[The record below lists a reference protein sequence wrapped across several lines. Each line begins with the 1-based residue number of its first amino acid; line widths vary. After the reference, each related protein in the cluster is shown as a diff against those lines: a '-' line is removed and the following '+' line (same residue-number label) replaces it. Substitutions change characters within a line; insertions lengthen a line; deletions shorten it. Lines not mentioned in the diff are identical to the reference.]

1 MRHGIGERKF
11 AKRLQGWI
19 KFLENANTDSRN
31 LLKNEVTAM
40 KDKIFGILQR
50 VGRSFMLPIA
60 ILPVAG
66 LLLGIGGS
74 FSNTTMLTTY
84 GLMKLMGPGT
94 IPNMIFTVMS
104 QAGDIVFANLPIL
117 FAMGVAIGMAKKEK
131 EVAALAAAIAF
142 FIMHAAIS
150 AMISINGGTEALV
163 EGAGASVVGIPSLQ
177 MGVFGG
183 ILVGL
188 GVAAL
193 HNKYY
198 RIELPQ
204 VLSFFGGTRFVP
216 IISALVYVV
225 VGILMYFVWPPVQN
239 AISHVGGFVLK
250 SGYAGTWFYGLMER
264 ALIPFGLHHVFYIPF
279 WQTAVGGTMEVG
291 GRMIEGAQNIFF
303 AQLADPTVTRYAVS
317 ATRFMSGKFPL
328 MIFGLPGAALAM
340 YQTAKTE
347 KRKVVSG
354 LLLSA
359 ALTSMLTGIT
369 EPLEFTFLFVAPLLY
384 VIHCI
389 LAGAAYMLMHMFQVG
404 VGMTFSG
411 GLIDL
416 FLFGILQGNAKTNW
430 IWVVVVGIGYFIVY
444 YLLFSFLIRKFNY
457 LTPGREETQDVKLYT
472 RKDVEARK
480 AGSAGNAENA
490 GKQGNNQ
497 RTAKSSGSGGANRP
511 ADSAGDERS
520 AAILS
525 GLGGRENISDLDCCA
540 TRLRCTIYD
549 PSLVNDEMLK
559 STGASGVIRKGQGV
573 QIIYGPK
580 VTVIKSALDEYIEQ
594 TESEGAVPVQVSEKA
609 EDARMENT
617 REQAAEVQTAEVKTA
632 GEQVAGKK
640 KVSGKVKSHVYG
652 SPMTGTAEDI
662 SKTPDEGFSAGMMG
676 EGAVIFPEDGVVRAP
691 GDGTISFV
699 FPSKHAIGFTTKEGY
714 EMLIHVGIDT
724 VKLNGDGFKVMVQEK
739 DTVKRG
745 EVLMRVNLDFVKNHA
760 PSVATPVVFADI
772 SGNHQVRLLKR
783 GKIKAGEDFLAV
795 DLYE

>member
-1 MRHGIGERKF
+1 
-11 AKRLQGWI
+11 
-19 KFLENANTDSRN
+19 
-31 LLKNEVTAM
+31 M
-40 KDKIFGILQR
+40 KDKIFGVLQR

-74 FSNTTMLTTY
+74 FSNTTMLETY

-150 AMISINGGTEALV
+150 AMISINGGMEGLP
-163 EGAGASVVGIPSLQ
+163 EGAGAMVVGIPSLQ

-183 ILVGL
+183 ILVGI
-188 GVAAL
+188 GVAVL

-225 VGILMYFVWPPVQN
+225 VGILMFFIWPPVQT

-291 GRMIEGAQNIFF
+291 GRMVEGAQNIFF
-303 AQLADPTVTRYAVS
+303 AQLADPTVTRFAVS

-340 YQTAKTE
+340 YQTARPE
-347 KRKVVSG
+347 KKKAVSG

-389 LAGAAYMLMHMFQVG
+389 FAGAAYMFMHMLGVG

-430 IWVVVVGIGYFIVY
+430 IWIVVVGIGYFIVY

-457 LTPGREETQDVKLYT
+457 LTPGRDEVQEVKLYT
-472 RKDVEARK
+472 RKDVDARK
-480 AGSAGNAENA
+480 ADGNNTGAGKSRAGQNRAAGNGA
-490 GKQGNNQ
+490 G
-497 RTAKSSGSGGANRP
+497 RSGDMSQE
-511 ADSAGDERS
+511 DIRS
-520 AAILS
+520 RSILR
-525 GLGGRENISDLDCCA
+525 GLGGPSNISDIDCCA
-540 TRLRCTIYD
+540 TRLRCTVHD
-549 PSLVNDEMLK
+549 AGKVDEGLLK

-580 VTVIKSALDEYIEQ
+580 VTVIKSALDEYMDRAEIDTDEHDEDEPGRGGQ
-594 TESEGAVPVQVSEKA
+594 IQGNGGRETGNGGQMPGNGGQMTGNGGQMPGNGGQPSGKQNRQAQSGQKKESVQDS
-609 EDARMENT
+609 
-617 REQAAEVQTAEVKTA
+617 KT
-632 GEQVAGKK
+632 KK
-640 KVSGKVKSHVYG
+640 KKTYIYG
-652 SPMTGTAEDI
+652 SPMAGTADDL
-662 SKTPDEGFSAGMMG
+662 SNTPDEGFAGGMMG
-676 EGAVIFPEDGVVRAP
+676 EGAVIFPEDGVLRAP
-691 GDGTISFV
+691 ADGVISFV
-699 FPSKHAIGFTTKEGY
+699 FPSKHALGFTTKEGF

-739 DTVKRG
+739 DQVKKG
-745 EVLMRVNLDFVKNHA
+745 DVLMRVNLEFVKNHA
-760 PSVATPVVFADI
+760 PSLATPVVFTEL
-772 SGNHQVRLLKR
+772 SGNHQIRLLR
-783 GKIKAGEDFLAV
+783 QGKIKAGEDFLAV
-795 DLYE
+795 DLFES